1 MLRFAGKD
9 IHRDPSVFDLQW
21 QEGGGVDIECDPL
34 VAADV
39 DGDPAD
45 GFPFD
50 LPDVVARG
58 DPEKGK
64 PFLAFQL
71 VGGRERDFRV
81 FKKHEKIAFAVH
93 AVGDPLSVFV
103 RKGECDVRLCDRQPC
118 AEGLRVRN
126 AKRHFRARALIGEER
141 FHVGLGRAGAE
152 DQREQKEQKSD
163 FFHHGENPF
172 FG

>member
-9 IHRDPSVFDLQW
+9 IYRAPAVFDLQG
-21 QEGGGVDIECDPL
+21 QEGSGVDIERDPL

-39 DGDPAD
+39 DGDSAD
-45 GFPFD
+45 GFLLD
-50 LPDVVARG
+50 LPDIVARG
-58 DPEKGK
+58 DSEKGK
-64 PFLAFQL
+64 PLLAFQL